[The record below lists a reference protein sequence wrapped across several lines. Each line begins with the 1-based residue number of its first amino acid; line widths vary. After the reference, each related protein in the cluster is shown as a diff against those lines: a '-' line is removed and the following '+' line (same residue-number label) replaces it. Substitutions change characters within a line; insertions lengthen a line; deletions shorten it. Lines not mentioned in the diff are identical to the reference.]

1 MKGLFLHVFRSA
13 GRLGLGF
20 LAATLI
26 LIGPGSGAR
35 GADPTMGEIM
45 NAVVEVHAE
54 IRPDARSVAS
64 LGQTRAGSGVLIGDQ
79 GLILTIGYIV
89 MEAERIRVR
98 PRGGPTMDADLVAY
112 DHDTGFGLLRARG
125 EITAAPLELGDS
137 DALEDGDRLLVVS
150 VGEQM
155 PVSPVQV
162 VSRRSF
168 AGSWEYLLE
177 KAIYTMPAHREFGGA
192 ALIDQAGK
200 LVGIG
205 SLIINDAPGP
215 ETEGFGNMFV
225 PVDILKPV
233 LSSLVA
239 TGRSGTPA
247 GPWLGVYLR
256 EVQGQLLVLRVSEG
270 GPAATAGL
278 LPGEVILGVDG
289 HRVSSLEDFFRQVR
303 SRGGAGA
310 DVPLD
315 VLAYKDSDM
324 SVRKLAVT
332 SRDRHGWLRMG
343 N

>member
-1 MKGLFLHVFRSA
+1 MQGLFLHVFRYA
-13 GRLGLGF
+13 ARFALGS
-20 LAATLI
+20 LAVTLI
-26 LIGPGSGAR
+26 LIGSDSRVR
-35 GADPTMGEIM
+35 GAEPTMGEIM
-45 NAVVEVHAE
+45 NAVVEIHAE

-64 LGQTRAGSGVLIGDQ
+64 LGESRGGSGVLIGDQ

-89 MEAERIRVR
+89 MEAKRIRVR
-98 PRGGPTMDADLVAY
+98 PRGGPTLDADLVAY

-125 EITAAPLELGDS
+125 TISAKPLELGNS
-137 DALEDGDRLLVVS
+137 DALKEGDRLLVVS

-177 KAIYTMPAHREFGGA
+177 NAIYTMPAHREFGGA
-192 ALIDQAGK
+192 ALIDQSGK
-200 LVGIG
+200 LVGVG

-215 ETEGFGNMFV
+215 ETEGYGNMFV
-225 PVDILKPV
+225 PVEILKPV

-239 TGRSGTPA
+239 TGRSNAPA

-256 EVQGQLLVLRVSEG
+256 EVQGQLLVLRVADG

-278 LPGEVILGVDG
+278 SPGEVILGVDG
-289 HRVSSLEDFFRQVR
+289 HRVSTLEDFFRRVR
-303 SRGGAGA
+303 ARGGAGT

-315 VLAYKDSDM
+315 VLTYKDSDM